1 MTQPAGPASL
11 RRAGP
16 AFFVLLPTPPTGRPS
31 PALPRRHVA
40 AVRNPGPSQE
50 SQSSGNWSHP
60 GSCLLEHASQPAPRR
75 CRPARLT
82 RPRLNHAS
90 QRLGS
95 VLSRPPRIPGA
106 DNPGV
111 NQSRPPAHP
120 PRPHVLLHDP
130 RKDSPGMSALKE
142 RTGVRSIKQTRV
154 HRRACEAG
162 FMTPAGSGGQPPPD
176 G

>member
-111 NQSRPPAHP
+111 NQSRPPAHTS
-120 PRPHVLLHDP
+120 RPTRFVT
-130 RKDSPGMSALKE
+130 RSSERFPGD
-142 RTGVRSIKQTRV
+142 VRSQREDRRPLDQADPSPQTSVRSRV
-154 HRRACEAG
+154 HDSGRLRG
-162 FMTPAGSGGQPPPD
+162 PATT
-176 G
+176 